1 MGIYNASI
9 EEIARKLAQAHYK
22 HDPATTAIYLVPD
35 SAEIRLI
42 EITPEVGNTGEI
54 LPFGFEASIEEGI
67 PYPSSIV
74 LLSAQEWE
82 AVQCGQLSLPPGW
95 GTKDQIVSLPKAS

>member
-1 MGIYNASI
+1 MGTCNASI
-9 EEIARKLAQAHYK
+9 EEIARKLARAHYQ

-35 SAEIRLI
+35 STEIRLI

-54 LPFGFEASIEEGI
+54 LPFGFEPSIDEGI

-82 AVQCGQLSLPPGW
+82 AVQSGALLLPPGW
-95 GTKDQIVSLPKAS
+95 GTWDQIVPLPKAS